1 MRNAVLSVMGEL
13 LVQQLSSESTDDA
26 VKKIR
31 DQYLDLLEVLMHYV
45 CMYVNT
51 TLYIVVQEHLH
62 DTNAFVRSKVLQ
74 VWKQLCEAKV
84 IWGII
89 NTPIR
94 THTFFTR

>member
-26 VKKIR
+26 MKKTR
-31 DQYLDLLEVLMHYV
+31 DQYLDLLEVLTYYV
-45 CMYVNT
+45 CMYINI
-51 TLYIVVQEHLH
+51 TLYIVQEHLF

-84 IWGII
+84 TCSIT